1 MEEEAAS
8 STSRAFNR
16 PTPGAAVVHSARQHT
31 PTQAS
36 RASRATPRALSAARE
51 LLCHPPSSTALPG
64 TMKQWCDDV
73 DRLLDMAHSGSTR
86 SRPRSSRRQH
96 EASASVRSPSVRA
109 APTEDLRAELNR
121 RRAGEDAPV
130 SVERSS
136 DLRVELNRRRA
147 GEDARAAEPP
157 ELF

>member
-1 MEEEAAS
+1 
-8 STSRAFNR
+8 
-16 PTPGAAVVHSARQHT
+16 
-31 PTQAS
+31 
-36 RASRATPRALSAARE
+36 
-51 LLCHPPSSTALPG
+51 
-64 TMKQWCDDV
+64 
-73 DRLLDMAHSGSTR
+73 
-86 SRPRSSRRQH
+86 
-96 EASASVRSPSVRA
+96 VRSPSVRA

-157 ELF
+157 ELFQLKCPSRTLKGSNTLKSE